1 MSFFNAPMATSP
13 PLVVPGRKKRDS
25 RAVAETGGMKAAG
38 RRAKNPLPIAA
49 VKFIQRSKFI
59 QVH

>member
-1 MSFFNAPMATSP
+1 MSFFNSPMATSP

-38 RRAKNPLPIAA
+38 SEGEKNTYRRPAGF
-49 VKFIQRSKFI
+49 V
-59 QVH
+59 